1 MAYSPPNSFTNG
13 TALTATAI
21 DGNDQALR
29 VYLHDSVVDA
39 DLLSSTPWVETQ
51 HIQSPVVDPIR
62 GLQHGVTGWQGSQ
75 WSGGFGVRAQFA
87 SIALTGDRTGST
99 ECFEVLPQTAFTL
112 ELRHP
117 ALVIFHWWMETFNGP
132 DDNVDPTGDASLY
145 VGEYKESE
153 QYATGR
159 VIPTQ
164 PAQALISS
172 NNRGEWAQVSSGALP
187 ERAAGPYHPYTISGL
202 GNLSG
207 TVMQK
212 VDAGGGY
219 TVGLS
224 HLTSIDPSCIINW
237 SIHME
242 AYYTG
247 VNLTP
252 SN

>member
-1 MAYSPPNSFTNG
+1 MAYSPPNTFTDG
-13 TALTATAI
+13 LPLEAADLE
-21 DGNDQALR
+21 GNDQALR
-29 VYLHDSVVDA
+29 VYLHEGVVDA

-87 SIALTGDRTGST
+87 SVALTGNRSDATT
-99 ECFEVLPQTAFTL
+99 EAFEVLPQTAFTF

-132 DDNVDPTGDASLY
+132 DDNVLSSDDASLY
-145 VGEYKESE
+145 VGEYTEA
-153 QYATGR
+153 QQFATGR
-159 VIPTQ
+159 VVPTAPTQ
-164 PAQALISS
+164 SLVSS
-172 NNRGEWAQVSSGALP
+172 NNREGWNLVSSGTLP
-187 ERAAGPYHPYTISGL
+187 ERVAGPYNPYTIGGL

-207 TVMQK
+207 TVMRK
-212 VDAGGGY
+212 VGSGGGY

-224 HLTSIDPSCIINW
+224 HLTSIDPCCIINW
-237 SIHME
+237 SIHIE

-247 VNLTP
+247 ITLD
-252 SN
+252 

>member
-13 TALTATAI
+13 NALTATAL

-29 VYLHDSVVDA
+29 VYLHDGVVDA

-51 HIQSPVVDPIR
+51 HIQSPVVDPIV

-87 SIALTGDRTGST
+87 SVALTGNRAEGATT
-99 ECFEVLPQTAFTL
+99 EAFEVLPQTAFTF

-132 DDNVDPTGDASLY
+132 DDNVSSSSDASLY
-145 VGEYKESE
+145 VGEYTESE
-153 QYATGR
+153 QFATGR
-159 VIPTQ
+159 VVPTAPTQ
-164 PAQALISS
+164 SLISS
-172 NNRGEWAQVSSGALP
+172 NNREGWVPNTSSPL
-187 ERAAGPYHPYTISGL
+187 RVAGPYNPYTIGGL

-207 TVMQK
+207 TVMRK
-212 VDAGGGY
+212 VGAGGGY

-224 HLTSIDPSCIINW
+224 HLTSIDPCCIINW
-237 SIHME
+237 SIHIE

-247 VNLTP
+247 INL
-252 SN
+252 N